1 MAGILKV
8 DQYQDFNGNNIMT
21 SDGAGNLTLNNDAL
35 KSAPAFMATNDST
48 QSVSS
53 GTWTELSNYDRVVFN
68 TGSNYS
74 ASTNRFTPTVA
85 GKYFFYASV
94 RLGNIS
100 AENYLS
106 LNKNGAT
113 SGSNDNVQT
122 LRNDGGS
129 TYAVQNSCIFDM
141 NGSTDYVSVFVYQAS
156 GSNQDYGDTD
166 YSYGRF
172 LGYRLIGA

>member
-21 SDGAGNLTLNNDAL
+21 SDGSGNLTLNNDAL